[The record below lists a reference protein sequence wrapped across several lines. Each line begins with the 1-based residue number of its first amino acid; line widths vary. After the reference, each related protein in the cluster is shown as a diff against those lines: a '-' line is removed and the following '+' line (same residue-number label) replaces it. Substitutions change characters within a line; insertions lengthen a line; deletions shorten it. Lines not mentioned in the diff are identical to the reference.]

1 MNEKSHNGRDE
12 IKTQVSLIPKFMG
25 SHYPHWNLTGNRKSD
40 PLHHDQ
46 APPTSPFES
55 THNIH
60 VLGTALLLP
69 MSSLSARNSYL
80 PCKLRLH
87 FILQNYSQGKHSI
100 HWLWCKQSGLT
111 AISRGFSWAQDTGFR
126 EWQKPHCNSAQEKNS
141 WKSEQAGLFL
151 VLGQPSFFCRYLWAN
166 NTTNNLC
173 AGQDMDNK

>member
-25 SHYPHWNLTGNRKSD
+25 SHYPHWNLTENRKSD

-55 THNIH
+55 IHNIH

-80 PCKLRLH
+80 PCNLRLH

>member
-25 SHYPHWNLTGNRKSD
+25 SHYPHWNLTENRKSD

-55 THNIH
+55 IHNIH
-60 VLGTALLLP
+60 VLGTVLLLP

>member
-25 SHYPHWNLTGNRKSD
+25 SHYPHWNLTENRKSD

-55 THNIH
+55 IHNIH

>member
-25 SHYPHWNLTGNRKSD
+25 SHYPHWNLTENRKSD

-55 THNIH
+55 IHNIH

-87 FILQNYSQGKHSI
+87 FILQNYSHGKHSI